1 MNQFYMSSEKP
12 QIPNSLNEHWM
23 PFTSN
28 RDFKQSPRLIVEA
41 KGVYL
46 KNHQG
51 QTQIDASSGLFCN
64 PLGHGRE
71 EIINAIT
78 NQLRKLDYA
87 QPFQQGFGG
96 SFELATKISKHTPG
110 NLNKIFYT
118 ICGSTAVETAI
129 KIAVAYHKARGEGQR
144 FRFVGRE
151 RAYHGMNI
159 GATSV
164 GGMINNVKTFANVLM
179 PGVLHMRHTHLPEHK
194 FVSGQPET
202 GAEIADDLERICT
215 NFGSENIAA
224 CIVEPIAGS
233 TGTLVPP
240 KGYLQRLREICDKHG
255 ILLVFDEVITGWG
268 RTGSPFA
275 SQEYGVTPDIIT
287 MAKAT
292 TNGISPLGAVACKDE
307 IYEAVMEGSPK
318 GTIELFHGYTYSG
331 IPVSVAA
338 GLAVQDIFEKD
349 DIFNRAKNLSPYFQ
363 EGLMSLKDIDVVDNI
378 RGYGMMGGIDIK
390 MHKKPGA
397 AGFTCFKHCYEAGV
411 NFKATGD
418 CLIIAPMFICE
429 KKHIDEIIEK
439 LRTGITNYSKSKKN

>member
-1 MNQFYMSSEKP
+1 MSSENKFKM
-12 QIPNSLNEHWM
+12 PNSLNEHWM

-28 RDFKQSPRLIVEA
+28 KDFKEKPRMITEA
-41 KGVYL
+41 KGCYL
-46 KNHQG
+46 TNHEG
-51 QTQIDASSGLFCN
+51 KKMIDASSGLFCN
-64 PLGHGRE
+64 PLGHGRK

-78 NQLRKLDYA
+78 KQLETLDYC

-110 NLNKIFYT
+110 NLNRIFYT

-129 KIAVAYHKARGEGQR
+129 KIAIAYHKSRGEGQR

-164 GGMINNVKTFANVLM
+164 GGMINNVKTFASVLM
-179 PGVLHMRHTHLPEHK
+179 PGVVHMRHTHLPEHK

-202 GAEIADDLERICT
+202 GVELADDLERICT
-215 NFGSENIAA
+215 NFGAENIAA

-240 KGYLQRLREICDKHG
+240 VGYLQRLRELCDKYN
-255 ILLVFDEVITGWG
+255 ILLIFDEVITGWG
-268 RTGSPFA
+268 RTGSAFGA
-275 SQEYGVTPDIIT
+275 QEFGVTPDIMT

-292 TNGISPLGAVACKDE
+292 TNGISPMGVVACKDE
-307 IYEAVMEGSPK
+307 IYDTIMDSAPK

-331 IPVSVAA
+331 IPISVAA
-338 GLAVQDIFEKD
+338 ALAVQDIFEKD
-349 DIFNRAKNLSPYFQ
+349 DIFNRARDMAPYFQ
-363 EGLMSLKDIDVVDNI
+363 KGLFSLKDIDIVDNI
-378 RGYGMMGGIDIK
+378 RGYGMMGGIDLR
-390 MHKKPGA
+390 MDKKPGV
-397 AGFTCFKHCYEAGV
+397 AGFTCFKHCYEAGI

-418 CLIIAPMFICE
+418 CLIIAPMFISE

>member
-1 MNQFYMSSEKP
+1 MSTDNKTK
-12 QIPNSLNEHWM
+12 IPNSLNEHWM

-28 RDFKQSPRLIVEA
+28 KDFKERPRLITEA
-41 KGVYL
+41 KGCYL
-46 KNHQG
+46 KNHEG
-51 QTQIDASSGLFCN
+51 KKMIDASSGLFCN
-64 PLGHGRE
+64 PLGHGRK
-71 EIINAIT
+71 EIIDAIT
-78 NQLRKLDYA
+78 NQLKVLDYC

-96 SFELATKISKHTPG
+96 SFDLATKISKHTPG

-129 KIAVAYHKARGEGQR
+129 KIAIAYHKARGEGHR
-144 FRFVGRE
+144 YRFVGRE

-164 GGMINNVKTFANVLM
+164 GGMINNVKTFASVLM

-202 GAEIADDLERICT
+202 GAEMAEDLERICT

-292 TNGISPLGAVACKDE
+292 TNGISPLGAVACKEE
-307 IYEAVMEGSPK
+307 IYDTVMDGSPK

-397 AGFTCFKHCYEAGV
+397 AGFTCFKHCYDAGV

>member
-1 MNQFYMSSEKP
+1 MSSEKP
-12 QIPNSLNEHWM
+12 EIPNSLNEHWM

-28 RDFKQSPRLIVEA
+28 KDFKENPRLITEA

-51 QTQIDASSGLFCN
+51 KTQIDASSGLFCN

-71 EIINAIT
+71 EIINAIS

-96 SFELATKISKHTPG
+96 SFELATRISKHTPG
-110 NLNKIFYT
+110 NLNRIFYT

-129 KIAVAYHKARGEGQR
+129 KISVAYHKAKGEGHR

-164 GGMINNVKTFANVLM
+164 GGMINNVKTFASVLM
-179 PGVLHMRHTHLPEHK
+179 PGVVHMRHTHLPEHK
-194 FVSGQPET
+194 FISGQPET

-215 NFGSENIAA
+215 NFGAENIAA

-255 ILLVFDEVITGWG
+255 ILLIFDEVITGWG
-268 RTGSPFA
+268 RTGSAFG
-275 SQEYGVTPDIIT
+275 SQEFGVTPDILT

-292 TNGISPLGAVACKDE
+292 TNGIVPMGAVACKEE
-307 IYEAVMEGSPK
+307 IYDSIMEGSPK

-331 IPVSVAA
+331 IPISVAA
-338 GLAVQDIFEKD
+338 ALAVQDIIEKE
-349 DIFNRAKNLSPYFQ
+349 DIFNRVKEMTPYFQ
-363 EGLMSLKDIDVVDNI
+363 EGLMSLKDLEAVDNI
-378 RGYGMMGGIDIK
+378 RGYGMMGGIDMK
-390 MHKKPGA
+390 MDKKPGA
-397 AGFTCFKHCYEAGV
+397 AGFTTFKHCYEAGV

-418 CLIIAPMFICE
+418 CLIIAPMFISE

-439 LRTGITNYSKSKKN
+439 LRTGISNYSKSKKN

>member
-429 KKHIDEIIEK
+429 KKHIDEIIDK

>member
-1 MNQFYMSSEKP
+1 MSSENKFKM
-12 QIPNSLNEHWM
+12 PNSLNEHWM
-23 PFTSN
+23 PFTTN
-28 RDFKQSPRLIVEA
+28 KEFKENPRLITEA
-41 KGVYL
+41 KGVYM
-46 KNHQG
+46 KNHNG
-51 QTQIDASSGLFCN
+51 ETLIDASSGLFCN
-64 PLGHGRE
+64 PLGHGRK

-78 NQLRKLDYA
+78 KQLETLDYC

-96 SFELATKISKHTPG
+96 SFELATRISKHTPG
-110 NLNKIFYT
+110 NLNRIFYT

-129 KIAVAYHKARGEGQR
+129 KIAVAYHKARGEGNR

-164 GGMINNVKTFANVLM
+164 GGMINNVKTFASILM
-179 PGVLHMRHTHLPEHK
+179 PGVVHMRHTHLPEHK
-194 FVSGQPET
+194 FISGQPET
-202 GAEIADDLERICT
+202 GMELADDLERICT
-215 NFGSENIAA
+215 NFGAENIAA
-224 CIVEPIAGS
+224 CIVEPVAGS

-255 ILLVFDEVITGWG
+255 ILLIFDEVITGWG

-275 SQEYGVTPDIIT
+275 SQEYGVTPDMMT

-292 TNGISPLGAVACKDE
+292 TNGISPMGVVACKED
-307 IYEAVMEGSPK
+307 IYDAIAENAPK

-331 IPVSVAA
+331 IPISVAA
-338 GLAVQDIFEKD
+338 GLAVQDIIEKD
-349 DIFNRAKNLSPYFQ
+349 DIFNRAKNLAPYFQ

-378 RGYGMMGGIDIK
+378 RGYGMMGGIDIV
-390 MHKKPGA
+390 MDKKPGA

-439 LRTGITNYSKSKKN
+439 LRTGITNYAKSKKN